1 MSEIIYQGKVI
12 NLRLDPVQLEDGRT
26 VKLEIVEHAPSIGV
40 LALKD
45 ERTALLVRQYR
56 HSAGETLREIV
67 AGSLDAGE
75 APEEAAQRE
84 LAEEIGYRAQE
95 MITLG
100 GFYLCPG
107 YTTEF
112 MHIFLARGLEP
123 ATAEAD
129 EDEQIEL
136 EAIPLTEL
144 YRQARAGE
152 LKDAKTVAALLLA
165 EARLPGASESP
176 RRSPTGAGTRDT
188 EGNSQ
193 GWTG

>member
-1 MSEIIYQGKVI
+1 MSENIYRGKVI
-12 NLRLDPVQLEDGRT
+12 NLRLDPVQVEDGRT

-40 LALKD
+40 LTLKD
-45 ERTALLVRQYR
+45 DRTALLVRQYR

-67 AGSLDAGE
+67 AGSMDLGE
-75 APEEAAQRE
+75 APEAAAQRE

-95 MITLG
+95 MIPLG

-112 MHIFLARGLEP
+112 MHIFLARGLQP

-136 EAIPLTEL
+136 EEIPLTEL

-152 LKDAKTVAALLLA
+152 LRDAKTVAALLLA
-165 EARLPGASESP
+165 GAHGSW
-176 RRSPTGAGTRDT
+176 RA
-188 EGNSQ
+188 
-193 GWTG
+193 

>member
-75 APEEAAQRE
+75 APEAAAQRE

-95 MITLG
+95 MIPLG

-136 EAIPLTEL
+136 EEIPLSEL

-152 LKDAKTVAALLLA
+152 LKDAKTVAALLMA
-165 EARLPGASESP
+165 ESHLENRGA
-176 RRSPTGAGTRDT
+176 A
-188 EGNSQ
+188 
-193 GWTG
+193 

>member
-1 MSEIIYQGKVI
+1 MSEIIYRGKVVT
-12 NLRLDPVQLEDGRT
+12 LRLDPVPLEDGRT

-45 ERTALLVRQYR
+45 DETALLVRQYR
-56 HSAGETLREIV
+56 RSAGYPLGEVLLEIV
-67 AGSLDAGE
+67 AGSLDPGE
-75 APEEAAQRE
+75 APEAAAQRE
-84 LAEEIGYRAQE
+84 LAEEIGYRARE
-95 MITLG
+95 MDSLG

-112 MHIFLARGLEP
+112 MHIFLARGLEA

-136 EAIPLTEL
+136 EEISVAEL

-152 LKDAKTVAALLLA
+152 LRDSKTVAALLLA
-165 EARLPGASESP
+165 EGHLFHQGDTKTQRGAAE
-176 RRSPTGAGTRDT
+176 
-188 EGNSQ
+188 NLQ